1 MTAVESP
8 AAKKPQPPPAAP
20 FRGTF
25 LLQELL
31 TELAFVL
38 LPRGITPRR
47 FNDLARYAFVRAA
60 TKMSRFRNGR
70 VNYSR
75 VAAQT
80 GLSRADVKRLLAS
93 DVLDTFRSAHAPT
106 ERVINGWRTDRLFA
120 DRSGRPRRLRIT
132 GSRTSF
138 ANLVRKYGGDVT
150 QRAVLDELRRTGAVK
165 DNGQTVW
172 LSASP
177 SLRRRNSFAFL
188 SPVLPVLVDGIRL
201 ASRKP
206 GSAFSSSVQ
215 RLTLPVG
222 SQVDLAI
229 IRERCSASARTMLDG
244 LSESLGT
251 GVTVPRTRRSS
262 ECSFTISV
270 LLVENGASNEPRRVP
285 IARAPTTR
293 AD

>member
-8 AAKKPQPPPAAP
+8 AAKKSRKIPAAP

-47 FNDLARYAFVRAA
+47 FNELARYAFVQAA

-93 DVLDTFRSAHAPT
+93 DVLDAFRSAHAPT
-106 ERVINGWRTDRLFA
+106 ERVINGWRTDRAFA
-120 DRSGRPRRLRIT
+120 DKFGRPRRLRIT
-132 GSRTSF
+132 GSKTSF
-138 ANLVRKYGGDVT
+138 ASLVRKYGGDVT
-150 QRAVLDELRRTGAVK
+150 HRAVLDELRRTGAVK

-172 LSASP
+172 LHASP
-177 SLRRRNSFAFL
+177 SLRRRTSFASL
-188 SPVLPVLVDGIRL
+188 SSVLPVLVDGIRL
-201 ASRKP
+201 ASGKP
-206 GSAFSSSVQ
+206 GSASSSSIQ
-215 RLTLPVG
+215 RLTLPVE
-222 SQVDLAI
+222 SQVDLEI
-229 IRERCSASARTMLDG
+229 VRERCSSSTRSMLDG

-262 ECSFTISV
+262 EYSFTISV
-270 LLVENGASNEPRRVP
+270 LLVENGAINQPHRGP
-285 IARAPTTR
+285 AARTAT
-293 AD
+293 ALAE

>member
-1 MTAVESP
+1 MTAVESR
-8 AAKKPQPPPAAP
+8 AAKKPQRPPAAP
-20 FRGTF
+20 LSGTF

-47 FNDLARYAFVRAA
+47 FNELARYAFVRAA

-93 DVLDTFRSAHAPT
+93 DVLDTSRSAHAPT
-106 ERVINGWRTDRLFA
+106 ERVIDGWRTDRLFA
-120 DRSGRPRRLRIT
+120 DRFGRPRRLRIT
-132 GSRTSF
+132 GPRTSF
-138 ANLVRKYGGDVT
+138 ASLVKKYGGDVT
-150 QRAVLDELRRTGAVK
+150 HRAVLEELRRTGGVK

-172 LSASP
+172 LRASP
-177 SLRRRNSFAFL
+177 SLRRRSSLAVL

-201 ASRKP
+201 ASRRS
-206 GSAFSSSVQ
+206 GSSSSSVQ

-229 IRERCSASARTMLDG
+229 VRERCSASARTMLDG
-244 LSESLGT
+244 LSQSLGT
-251 GVTVPRTRRSS
+251 DVTVPRTRRSL

-270 LLVENGASNEPRRVP
+270 LLVDNSASNEPRHVP
-285 IARAPTTR
+285 IARAATAR